1 MKLLDSTIHNI
12 SKYADCCHVGQSNR
26 EVVQFAISKLKQ
38 SVWKTVDLPYRKKLY
53 RALIKRHQDNIGLYD
68 SVMMG
73 RF

>member
-12 SKYADCCHVGQSNR
+12 CKYADWCHVGDSNR

-38 SVWKTVDLPYRKKLY
+38 SVWKTVDLPSRKKLY
-53 RALIKRHQDNIGLYD
+53 RTLIKRHRNNQGLYN
-68 SVMMG
+68 SVMTG